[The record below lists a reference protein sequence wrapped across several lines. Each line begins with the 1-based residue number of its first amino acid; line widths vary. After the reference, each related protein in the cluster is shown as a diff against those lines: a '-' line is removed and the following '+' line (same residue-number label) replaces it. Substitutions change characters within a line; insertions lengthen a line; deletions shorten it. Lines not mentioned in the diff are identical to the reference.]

1 MKAITVGLSV
11 VAMFLAFTT
20 VPVPVLAADRSDECV
35 AMTQKAE
42 SLITEKGKDYALKVF
57 SVSKGPFI
65 DQELYVFAV
74 SMDNRMLA
82 HPYRRD
88 LIGQDVNEVR
98 DAENKLLFQ
107 EFRSV
112 AEKRGDGWVNY
123 WWSKSGEAGIF
134 PKTTYIKRIADHNMY
149 VGVGYYKPAQT
160 GANPTVSGGSSAKM
174 PQ

>member
-1 MKAITVGLSV
+1 MRAIAVGLSLV
-11 VAMFLAFTT
+11 VMFMALTIIPIPA
-20 VPVPVLAADRSDECV
+20 LAADRSDDCL
-35 AMTQKAE
+35 AMVQKAE
-42 SLITEKGKDYALKVF
+42 SLIGDKGKDYALRVF
-57 SVSKGPFI
+57 SASKGPFI
-65 DQELYVFAV
+65 EQELYVFAC

-88 LIGQDVNEVR
+88 LIGQDVNDVR

-123 WWSKSGEAGIF
+123 WWSKSGEPGIF
-134 PKTTYIKRIADHNMY
+134 PKTTYIKRIAESNMY
-149 VGVGYYKPAQT
+149 IGVGYYKPVQT
-160 GANPTVSGGSSAKM
+160 GTNPTVTGGPSAKM